1 MEPARTPKQLGN
13 TIRDARRKLGWS
25 QTVLG
30 ERTGLRQETV
40 SRLETGNPAVRLGTV
55 LAVLAVLDCELQ
67 VHARTQG
74 APVPLEDMY

>member
-30 ERTGLRQETV
+30 ERTGLQDSQADE
-40 SRLETGNPAVRLGTV
+40 
-55 LAVLAVLDCELQ
+55 
-67 VHARTQG
+67 HA
-74 APVPLEDMY
+74 